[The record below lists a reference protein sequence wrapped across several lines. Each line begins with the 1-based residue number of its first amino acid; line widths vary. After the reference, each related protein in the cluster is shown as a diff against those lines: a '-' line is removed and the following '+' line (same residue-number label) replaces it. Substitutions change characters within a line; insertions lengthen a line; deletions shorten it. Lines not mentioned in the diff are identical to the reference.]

1 VPKTIVEPPGENDAS
16 SPAGTR
22 ERRRAAKGRSTNN
35 PTNPGVST
43 SEITKLIRPLLP
55 GKLAAAPSAKARGTP
70 HASAARA
77 TLTIR
82 GITATLNKTLGKP
95 QPLRSGYTSAMP
107 EMSSYPPGTPCWID
121 LAAPDIDAAKSFYG
135 GLFGWESQEVGSTE
149 ETRGYHFFTLNGKL
163 VAGFGPPGEGEPP
176 SWRSYVAVED
186 AGETAGK
193 AKEAGGEVL
202 LDSTEVLDVGRMAV
216 FRDTE
221 GAVICAWQPA
231 RHHGAE
237 LANEPG
243 AFSWAELAT
252 RDPDAAKSFYSAV
265 FGWNTVDR
273 EMGPITYVELQV
285 DGRAVGGMLPLT
297 EGPRKRSLRTGSS
310 TSRSTTSTARWKSG
324 RAGRRGRSP
333 QAGHAGGIVRRPA
346 GSKRRRLRRDRAVR
360 AGQGRLVV
368 MEERDRP
375 DLDRVREALEEEEKE
390 IEEAMEDEESEE
402 EERPG

>member
-1 VPKTIVEPPGENDAS
+1 
-16 SPAGTR
+16 
-22 ERRRAAKGRSTNN
+22 
-35 PTNPGVST
+35 
-43 SEITKLIRPLLP
+43 
-55 GKLAAAPSAKARGTP
+55 
-70 HASAARA
+70 
-77 TLTIR
+77 
-82 GITATLNKTLGKP
+82 
-95 QPLRSGYTSAMP
+95 MP

-202 LDSTEVLDVGRMAV
+202 LHSTEVLDVGRMAV

-252 RDPDAAKSFYSAV
+252 RDPDAAKSFYSSV

-297 EGPRKRSLRTGSS
+297 EGAPEEIPPHWLVYFAVDDFDGAMEKAGELGGGVVAPKRDT
-310 TSRSTTSTARWKSG
+310 
-324 RAGRRGRSP
+324 
-333 QAGHAGGIVRRPA
+333 PA
-346 GSKRRRLRRDRAVR
+346 GSFGVLRDPNGAGFAAIELSERAR
-360 AGQGRLVV
+360 A
-368 MEERDRP
+368 
-375 DLDRVREALEEEEKE
+375 A
-390 IEEAMEDEESEE
+390 SS
-402 EERPG
+402 